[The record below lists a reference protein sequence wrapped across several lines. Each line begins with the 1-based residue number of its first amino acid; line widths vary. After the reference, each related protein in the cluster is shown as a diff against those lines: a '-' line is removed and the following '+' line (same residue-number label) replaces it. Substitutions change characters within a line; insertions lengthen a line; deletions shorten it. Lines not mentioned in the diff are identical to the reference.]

1 MLLHGLK
8 ALRPHQWVKNLL
20 VLAPLLFFTPIG
32 GQNAEPR
39 LFDAAAWLQG
49 LLAFAAFCLAAS
61 GVYVLNDIVDRESDR
76 QHPKKRLRPIAS
88 GALPVSAA
96 LLLLALAWGGASAI
110 ALAVDGG
117 RAAFGTAG
125 QPTAARFGGF
135 AWWPFGYLALNLAY
149 SFWWKRVVVLDCMCI
164 AIGFGIRVKAGAAA
178 IAVDAS
184 HWILLCT
191 FFFALFLA
199 FCKRFEEL
207 GKTAG
212 SEGATRATLRDYT
225 EPLLGMLIGPL
236 AALLPRGGPIE
247 FEHCEQ
253 VLPHRQLAENRS
265 FLREVPEPLA
275 RALVHRQRSE
285 LDVSQ
290 LDRALVGGDEPHH
303 HRERGRLAGSVGPE
317 EADDLTRLD
326 VKADAVDDAPL
337 AVRLAQTRRHQPVA
351 HPGSP

>member
-117 RAAFGTAG
+117 RAAFAATG
-125 QPTAARFGGF
+125 QPTAMRFGGF

-236 AALLPRGGPIE
+236 AALSILTYALYTVSPETIARHGTDALMYTVPFVTYGV
-247 FEHCEQ
+247 FRY
-253 VLPHRQLAENRS
+253 L
-265 FLREVPEPLA
+265 FLVYRK
-275 RALVHRQRSE
+275 SE
-285 LDVSQ
+285 
-290 LDRALVGGDEPHH
+290 GGDPSKLLF
-303 HRERGRLAGSVGPE
+303 RDP
-317 EADDLTRLD
+317 
-326 VKADAVDDAPL
+326 PL
-337 AVRLAQTRRHQPVA
+337 AVSGVCYLAVVLFVLHGKTLV
-351 HPGSP
+351 G